1 MDEQKKIIN
10 IMAGGPLELIPDLT
24 RFSEKAIWIGV
35 DRGVFYLLENGIIP
49 DFSVGDFDSVSDEEW
64 SIIDEKVPNIKRFLP
79 EKDETDMEL
88 AMMWAVD
95 QHPDL
100 ICIFGATGGRLD
112 HFMAN
117 ALMLSHYQN
126 KNSFMTIKMIDKQNS
141 LSLFYPGEYR
151 IEKDSTKKYISF
163 IPLTNEVVNL
173 SLNGFKYP
181 LSHQTVNFGS
191 SLCISNELIKQSGN
205 FSFEKGILMMIR
217 STD

>member
-1 MDEQKKIIN
+1 MTEQKKIIH
-10 IMAGGPLELIPDLT
+10 IMAGGPPELIPDIT
-24 RFSEKAIWIGV
+24 RFSENVIWIGV
-35 DRGVFYLLENGIIP
+35 DRGVFYLLEKGITP
-49 DFSVGDFDSVSDEEW
+49 DFSVGDFDSISNEEW
-64 SIIDEKVPNIKRFLP
+64 LIIEKKAPNIKTFLP

-88 AMMWAVD
+88 AMIWAVD
-95 QHPDL
+95 QNPDL
-100 ICIFGATGGRLD
+100 IYIFGASGGRLD

-126 KNSFMTIKMIDKQNS
+126 KNPFIKIKMIDKQNS
-141 LSLFYPGEYR
+141 LSVFYPGHYP
-151 IEKDSTKKYISF
+151 IEKDIAKKYISF
-163 IPLTNEVVNL
+163 IPLTEEVVHL

-181 LSHQTVNFGS
+181 LFNRTVNFGS